1 MIRVSKEGVD
11 RFLTYEVLDQILDTL
26 ETPSRE
32 FLQMRYSLIPYD
44 CGKIRSYREI
54 GVIYGISHTAARKKH
69 IEIIKKIRSI
79 LSQNNPN

>member
-1 MIRVSKEGVD
+1 MIRVNKEGID
-11 RFLTYEVLDQILDTL
+11 RFLTYEVLDQILDSL

-54 GVIYGISHTAARKKH
+54 GVIYGISHATARKKH
-69 IEIIKKIRSI
+69 LKIIKEIHSI
-79 LSQNNPN
+79 LNQKHPN